1 MYELKER
8 TILGTSANSPSLFR
22 PDVSWEEI
30 ERTYSLVGAFL
41 REHQKKGKT
50 SWDCVLTDNDEKVT
64 LTKADLDG
72 FTAKVVA
79 LHRCADQ

>member
-8 TILGTSANSPSLFR
+8 TTLGTSANSPSLFR

-30 ERTYSLVGAFL
+30 ERAYGLVGAFL
-41 REHQKKGKT
+41 REHEKKGKT
-50 SWDCVLTDNDEKVT
+50 SWDCVFKDNEEQFT
-64 LTKADLDG
+64 LTKADLDA

-79 LHRCADQ
+79 LHRCAE